1 MTTRP
6 DDRQGRLSD
15 VASKRALAGVA
26 SRLADRY
33 DVLGTVHR
41 AYWRARLAALVED
54 GTVQVGE
61 TTARF
66 GVSTRSERRRVEH
79 LGGERFVL
87 EALLEGLS
95 GDETVWD
102 VGACVG
108 TYACFAAQ
116 RLSDGHVVAFE
127 PEPTNRR
134 RLECNLRENAPAS
147 RWTALSTALSDYD
160 GAASLAS
167 EFTEAGGGHHH
178 LDAFDAR
185 EDRTPVEVRR
195 GASLCAAGV
204 PAPDVL
210 KVDVQ
215 GAELQVL
222 RGMGAALD
230 GVETMYV
237 EMHREKT
244 AWYGST
250 TDEVEAFLEDS
261 GFTIERLGGPTNGRP
276 GVYFLRADR

>member
-1 MTTRP
+1 MTTRS

-15 VASKRALAGVA
+15 VTSKGALLGVA
-26 SRLADRY
+26 SRLANRY
-33 DVLGTVHR
+33 DVLGTIHR
-41 AYWRARLAALVED
+41 AYWRARLAAFAEG
-54 GTVQVGE
+54 GTVRVGG

-66 GVSTRSERRRVEH
+66 AVATRSERRRVRH

-87 EALLEGLS
+87 EMLLDELT
-95 GDETVWD
+95 GDETLWD

-108 TYACFAAQ
+108 TYACLAAG
-116 RLSDGHVVAFE
+116 RLADGHVVAFE

-134 RLECNLRENAPAS
+134 RLESNLRENAPAS
-147 RWTALSTALSDYD
+147 RWTALPTALSDYD
-160 GAASLAS
+160 GSTPLAS
-167 EFTEAGGGHHH
+167 EFTEAGGGHHR
-178 LDAFDAR
+178 LAASDAAGGG
-185 EDRTPVEVRR
+185 TPVEVRR
-195 GASLCAAGV
+195 GAGLCAAGV

-222 RGMGAALD
+222 RGMGAVLD
-230 GVETMYV
+230 GVGTVYV

-250 TDEVEAFLEDS
+250 TDEVEAFLADR
-261 GFTIERLGGPTNGRP
+261 GYATERLGEPTNGRP
-276 GVYFLRADR
+276 GVYFLRAHR